1 MGLNVKQTEMVLFF
15 ENYKWSDLLQT
26 VHCTCL
32 WQKPDYGNHLDFS
45 FPRSLQYVEDLG
57 I

>member
-26 VHCTCL
+26 VHCTYS
-32 WQKPDYGNHLDFS
+32 WQQPDYGNHLDFS